1 MTTDLKELAEAAQFI
16 SDQTEK
22 NSENPLGYMMQR
34 QIMTAFYTAFTP
46 ECALDLIQER
56 DEAREARKADCQILE
71 GSPHEVMARL
81 AAAEAA
87 LSAAQEDVA
96 RLRKQVTSS
105 ALDALAAD
113 GQAHESYAAA
123 MALYERL
130 TAILDWCDLATDQP
144 GTFNGQGVRLLQ
156 GPVFDDA
163 RKAVAAHAVYAPK
176 EPHNG

>member
-1 MTTDLKELAEAAQFI
+1 MTDELKKLAEAAKVARDRCPI
-16 SDQTEK
+16 A
-22 NSENPLGYMMQR
+22 GYFKDDADADAAR
-34 QIMTAFYTAFTP
+34 LFDEAATP
-46 ECALDLIQER
+46 DAILALIRER